1 LPLISSIDFK
11 SQVISF
17 DAHFRFCIIGGMTR
31 EQLAKR
37 ISELALLRGDFTLRS
52 GRKSNYYLD
61 KYRFETQPDV
71 LRGIGKLLAT
81 YVTPDIDRLAG
92 PELGAVALAAAASME
107 CGKPFV
113 LIRNR
118 KKDYGTSKQIEGV
131 LNPGER
137 VLIIEDVL
145 TTGGQVLESVA
156 SLREAGAIV
165 ERIVAIIDRQ
175 EGARANIEGAGLKF
189 DALFTTE
196 DLGVEKS

>member
-1 LPLISSIDFK
+1 MNVPMPR
-11 SQVISF
+11 
-17 DAHFRFCIIGGMTR
+17 A
-31 EQLAKR
+31 QLLKR
-37 ISELALLRGDFTLRS
+37 ISDVALLRGEFTLRS

-71 LRGIGKLLAT
+71 LKELGKMLAER
-81 YVTPDIDRLAG
+81 VTPDIDRLAG

-107 CGKPFV
+107 SGKPFV
-113 LIRNR
+113 LVRNR

-131 LNPGER
+131 LNKGER

-156 SLREAGAIV
+156 ALREMGAVV
-165 ERIVAIIDRQ
+165 ERIVAIIDRL

-189 DALFTTE
+189 EALFTTR
-196 DLGVEKS
+196 DLGVV